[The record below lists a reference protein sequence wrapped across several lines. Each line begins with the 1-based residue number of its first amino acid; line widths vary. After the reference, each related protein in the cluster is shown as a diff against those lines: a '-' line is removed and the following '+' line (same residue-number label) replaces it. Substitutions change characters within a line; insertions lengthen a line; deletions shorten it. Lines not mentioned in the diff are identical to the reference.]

1 MADKT
6 FGVKVS
12 EEMYEKVRE
21 VIEMSGT
28 SSKEW
33 FERAIALYEINAI
46 KQGSSDYTQDLTELE
61 HHTTRMYELIVN
73 MIQRSVHLMDYAVKE
88 VAEKLESKEAIITD
102 LQQQDQQLK
111 MEVATKTEGILAF
124 EELAKELE
132 EKFLANQTMLENN
145 QALISEYKDK
155 NDTLSGLVTKY
166 QGYAEENEELK
177 KSFDIEKAEW
187 RKQASAEKTAFEEKI
202 SELSQEKQ
210 TVSEELRVLRMDFE
224 QVKSNNERDLSH
236 LAERKE
242 LERDKAVVEAE
253 RLNNVEV
260 RKLYDEMAALRKVHR
275 RRRRKCRR
283 KFRHFNRR
291 TGRRRIKDLEKKK
304 KAYPPRI
311 LS

>member
-21 VIEMSGT
+21 VIESSGT

-33 FERAIALYEINAI
+33 FERAIALYEMNAI

-73 MIQRSVHLMDYAVKE
+73 MIQRSVHLKEYAVKE

-102 LQQQDQQLK
+102 LQQQNQEFKQ
-111 MEVATKTEGILAF
+111 EVETKKEGILEFEKQA
-124 EELAKELE
+124 EELG
-132 EKFLANQTMLENN
+132 EKLLANQTMLENN

-166 QGYAEENEELK
+166 QGYAEENEKLK
-177 KSFDIEKAEW
+177 NTFEIEKAEW
-187 RKQASAEKTAFEEKI
+187 AKKSKTDKIAFEEKI

-210 TVSEELRVLRMDFE
+210 TVSEEIRVLRMDFE
-224 QVKSNNERDLSH
+224 QAKANHENDLS
-236 LAERKE
+236 LLTERKE
-242 LERDKAVVEAE
+242 LEREKAVVEAE
-253 RLNNVEV
+253 RLHNEEV
-260 RKLYDEMAALRKVHR
+260 RKLYDEIATLRKVHEETKEKMQEEITVLQQAN
-275 RRRRKCRR
+275 RKM
-283 KFRHFNRR
+283 NN
-291 TGRRRIKDLEKKK
+291 
-304 KAYPPRI
+304 
-311 LS
+311 

>member
-33 FERAIALYEINAI
+33 FERAIALYEMNAI

-73 MIQRSVHLMDYAVKE
+73 MIQRSVHLKEYAVKE

-102 LQQQDQQLK
+102 LQQQTQQLK
-111 MEVATKTEGILAF
+111 MELATKTEGIQTF
-124 EELAKELE
+124 EEQVKELE
-132 EKFLANQTMLENN
+132 EKLLANQTMLENN

-166 QGYAEENEELK
+166 QGYAEENEALK
-177 KSFDIEKAEW
+177 KSFDIEKTEW
-187 RKQASAEKTAFEEKI
+187 RKQAGIDKVAFEEKV
-202 SELSQEKQ
+202 SELLQEKQ

-224 QVKSNNERDLSH
+224 QVKTNHERDLSH
-236 LAERKE
+236 LSERKE
-242 LERDKAVVEAE
+242 LEREKAVVEAE
-253 RLNNVEV
+253 RLHNEEV
-260 RKLYDEMAALRKVHR
+260 RKLYDEMAALRKVHEET
-275 RRRRKCRR
+275 KE
-283 KFRHFNRR
+283 KMQAEITNLQQ
-291 TGRRRIKDLEKKK
+291 RISKN
-304 KAYPPRI
+304 
-311 LS
+311 

>member
-21 VIEMSGT
+21 VIESSGT

-33 FERAIALYEINAI
+33 FERAIALYEMNAI

-73 MIQRSVHLMDYAVKE
+73 MIQRSVHLKEHAVKD
-88 VAEKLESKEAIITD
+88 VADKLESKEAIITD
-102 LQQQDQQLK
+102 LQQQNQQIK
-111 MEVATKTEGILAF
+111 QEVAMKTEGITAF
-124 EELAKELE
+124 EEQVKDLE
-132 EKFLANQTMLENN
+132 GKLLANQTMLENN

-166 QGYAEENEELK
+166 QGYAEENEALK
-177 KSFDIEKAEW
+177 KNFEIEKTEW
-187 RKQASAEKTAFEEKI
+187 MKRENADKVAFEEKI

-210 TVSEELRVLRMDFE
+210 TVSEELRVLRLDFE
-224 QVKSNNERDLSH
+224 QTKANHERDLSH

-253 RLNNVEV
+253 RLHNEEV
-260 RKLYDEMAALRKVHR
+260 RKLYDEMAALRKVHEETKER
-275 RRRRKCRR
+275 LQTEVTSLQQNQK
-283 KFRHFNRR
+283 
-291 TGRRRIKDLEKKK
+291 
-304 KAYPPRI
+304 
-311 LS
+311 

>member
-21 VIEMSGT
+21 VIESSGT

-33 FERAIALYEINAI
+33 FERAIALYEMNAI

-73 MIQRSVHLMDYAVKE
+73 MIQRSVYLKEHAVKD
-88 VAEKLESKEAIITD
+88 VANKLESKEAIITD
-102 LQQQDQQLK
+102 LQQQNQQIK
-111 MEVATKTEGILAF
+111 QEVAMKTEGISAF
-124 EELAKELE
+124 EEQVKELE
-132 EKFLANQTMLENN
+132 EKLIANQTMLENN

-166 QGYAEENEELK
+166 QGYAEENEALK
-177 KSFDIEKAEW
+177 KTFEIEKTEW
-187 RKQASAEKTAFEEKI
+187 TKRANADKVAFEEKI

-210 TVSEELRVLRMDFE
+210 TISEEIRVLRLDFE
-224 QVKSNNERDLSH
+224 QAKANHERDLSH

-253 RLNNVEV
+253 RLHNEEV
-260 RKLYDEMAALRKVHR
+260 RKLYDEMVALRKTHEEM
-275 RRRRKCRR
+275 K
-283 KFRHFNRR
+283 
-291 TGRRRIKDLEKKK
+291 EKMQAEITSLQQAKE
-304 KAYPPRI
+304 
-311 LS
+311 

>member
-21 VIEMSGT
+21 VIESSGT

-33 FERAIALYEINAI
+33 FERAIALYEMNAI

-73 MIQRSVHLMDYAVKE
+73 MIQRSVHLKEYAVKE
-88 VAEKLESKEAIITD
+88 VAEKLESKEAIIAD
-102 LQQQDQQLK
+102 LQQQTQQLK
-111 MEVATKTEGILAF
+111 MEVETKTEGIQKF
-124 EELAKELE
+124 EEQVKELE
-132 EKFLANQTMLENN
+132 EKLLAHQTMLENN

-166 QGYAEENEELK
+166 QGYAEENEALK
-177 KSFDIEKAEW
+177 KSFEMEKAEW
-187 RKQASAEKTAFEEKI
+187 REQASVENAAFEEKV

-224 QVKSNNERDLSH
+224 QVKVHHERELAH
-236 LAERKE
+236 LIERKE
-242 LERDKAVVEAE
+242 LEREKAVVEAE
-253 RLNNVEV
+253 RLHNEGV
-260 RKLYDEMAALRKVHR
+260 RKLYDEMAALRKVHEET
-275 RRRRKCRR
+275 K
-283 KFRHFNRR
+283 
-291 TGRRRIKDLEKKK
+291 EKMQEEITNLRQQIT
-304 KAYPPRI
+304 PN
-311 LS
+311 

>member
-1 MADKT
+1 MEGNEMADKT

-21 VIEMSGT
+21 VIESSGT

-33 FERAIALYEINAI
+33 FERAIALYEMNAI

-73 MIQRSVHLMDYAVKE
+73 MIQRSVHLKEHAVKD
-88 VAEKLESKEAIITD
+88 VADKLESKEAIITD
-102 LQQQDQQLK
+102 LQQQNQQIK
-111 MEVATKTEGILAF
+111 QEIAMKTEGISAF
-124 EELAKELE
+124 EEQVKDLE
-132 EKFLANQTMLENN
+132 GKLLANQTMLENN

-166 QGYAEENEELK
+166 QGYAEENEALK
-177 KSFDIEKAEW
+177 KTFEIEKAEW
-187 RKQASAEKTAFEEKI
+187 IKRANADKITFEEKI

-210 TVSEELRVLRMDFE
+210 TVSKELRVLRLDFE
-224 QVKSNNERDLSH
+224 QAKSNHERDLSH

-253 RLNNVEV
+253 RLHNEEV
-260 RKLYDEMAALRKVHR
+260 RKLYDEMDALRKVHEET
-275 RRRRKCRR
+275 K
-283 KFRHFNRR
+283 
-291 TGRRRIKDLEKKK
+291 EKLQTEVTSLQQNQKK
-304 KAYPPRI
+304 Q
-311 LS
+311 

>member
-21 VIEMSGT
+21 VIESSGT

-33 FERAIALYEINAI
+33 FERAIALYEMNTI

-73 MIQRSVHLMDYAVKE
+73 MIQRSVHLKEYAVKE

-102 LQQQDQQLK
+102 LQQQTQQLK
-111 MEVATKTEGILAF
+111 MEVVTKTEGIQAF
-124 EELAKELE
+124 EEQAKELE
-132 EKFLANQTMLENN
+132 EKLLANQTMLENN

-166 QGYAEENEELK
+166 QGYAEENETLK
-177 KSFDIEKAEW
+177 KSFEMEKAEW
-187 RKQASAEKTAFEEKI
+187 RKQASDEKATFEEKI

-210 TVSEELRVLRMDFE
+210 MLSEELHVLRMDLE
-224 QVKSNNERDLSH
+224 QVKANHERDLSH

-242 LERDKAVVEAE
+242 LEREKAVVEAE
-253 RLNNVEV
+253 RLHNEEV
-260 RKLYDEMAALRKVHR
+260 RKLYDEMAALRRVHEET
-275 RRRRKCRR
+275 K
-283 KFRHFNRR
+283 
-291 TGRRRIKDLEKKK
+291 EKMQAEISVLQQTNLKK
-304 KAYPPRI
+304 NN
-311 LS
+311 

>member
-21 VIEMSGT
+21 VIESSGT

-33 FERAIALYEINAI
+33 FERAIALYEMNAI

-73 MIQRSVHLMDYAVKE
+73 MIQRSVHLKEYAVKE

-102 LQQQDQQLK
+102 LQQQTQQLK
-111 MEVATKTEGILAF
+111 MEVETKTEGIQKF
-124 EELAKELE
+124 EEQAKELE
-132 EKFLANQTMLENN
+132 EKLLANQTMLENN

-166 QGYAEENEELK
+166 QGYAEENEALK
-177 KSFDIEKAEW
+177 KSFEMEKTEW
-187 RKQASAEKTAFEEKI
+187 RKQASVEKSGFEEKI
-202 SELSQEKQ
+202 SKLSQEKQ

-224 QVKSNNERDLSH
+224 QVKANHERDLSH

-242 LERDKAVVEAE
+242 LEREKAVVEAE
-253 RLNNVEV
+253 RLHNEEV
-260 RKLYDEMAALRKVHR
+260 RKLYDEMAALRRVHEETKEKMQEEILVLQQVN
-275 RRRRKCRR
+275 RKM
-283 KFRHFNRR
+283 NN
-291 TGRRRIKDLEKKK
+291 
-304 KAYPPRI
+304 
-311 LS
+311 

>member
-33 FERAIALYEINAI
+33 FERAIALYEMNAI

-73 MIQRSVHLMDYAVKE
+73 MIQRSVHLKEYAVKE

-102 LQQQDQQLK
+102 LQQQTQQLK
-111 MEVATKTEGILAF
+111 MELATKTEGIQTF
-124 EELAKELE
+124 EEQVKELE
-132 EKFLANQTMLENN
+132 EKLLANQTMLENN

-166 QGYAEENEELK
+166 QGYAEENEALK
-177 KSFDIEKAEW
+177 KSFDIEKTEW
-187 RKQASAEKTAFEEKI
+187 RKQAGIDKVAFEEKV
-202 SELSQEKQ
+202 SELLQEKQ

-224 QVKSNNERDLSH
+224 QVKTNHERDLSH
-236 LAERKE
+236 LSERKE
-242 LERDKAVVEAE
+242 LEREKAVVEAE
-253 RLNNVEV
+253 RLHNEEV
-260 RKLYDEMAALRKVHR
+260 RKLYDEMAALRKVHEETKEKLKAEISLLQQEN
-275 RRRRKCRR
+275 RKM
-283 KFRHFNRR
+283 NN
-291 TGRRRIKDLEKKK
+291 
-304 KAYPPRI
+304 
-311 LS
+311 

>member
-33 FERAIALYEINAI
+33 FERAIALYEMNAI

-73 MIQRSVHLMDYAVKE
+73 MIQRSVHLKEYAVKE

-102 LQQQDQQLK
+102 LQQQTQQLK
-111 MEVATKTEGILAF
+111 MELATKTEGIQTF
-124 EELAKELE
+124 EEQVKELE
-132 EKFLANQTMLENN
+132 EKLLANQTMLENN

-166 QGYAEENEELK
+166 QGYAEENEALK
-177 KSFDIEKAEW
+177 KSFDIEKTEW
-187 RKQASAEKTAFEEKI
+187 RKQAGIDKVAFEEKV
-202 SELSQEKQ
+202 SELLQEKQ
-210 TVSEELRVLRMDFE
+210 TVSEELRVLRMNFE
-224 QVKSNNERDLSH
+224 QVKTNHERDLSH
-236 LAERKE
+236 LSERKE
-242 LERDKAVVEAE
+242 LEREKAVVEAE
-253 RLNNVEV
+253 RLHNEEV
-260 RKLYDEMAALRKVHR
+260 RKLYDEMATLRKVHEETKEKMQVEISLLQQEN
-275 RRRRKCRR
+275 RKT
-283 KFRHFNRR
+283 N
-291 TGRRRIKDLEKKK
+291 
-304 KAYPPRI
+304 
-311 LS
+311 S

>member
-21 VIEMSGT
+21 VIESSGT

-33 FERAIALYEINAI
+33 FERAIALYEMNAI

-73 MIQRSVHLMDYAVKE
+73 MIQRSVHLKEYAVKE

-102 LQQQDQQLK
+102 LQQQTQQLK
-111 MEVATKTEGILAF
+111 MEVETKTEGIQKF
-124 EELAKELE
+124 EEQVKELE
-132 EKFLANQTMLENN
+132 EKLLTNQTMLENN

-166 QGYAEENEELK
+166 QGYAEENEALK
-177 KSFDIEKAEW
+177 KSFEMEKDEW
-187 RKQASAEKTAFEEKI
+187 RKQASVEKAAFEEKI

-210 TVSEELRVLRMDFE
+210 TLSEELRVLRMDFE
-224 QVKSNNERDLSH
+224 QVKANHERDLSH

-242 LERDKAVVEAE
+242 LECEKAVVEAE
-253 RLNNVEV
+253 RLHNEEV
-260 RKLYDEMAALRKVHR
+260 RKLYDEIAALRKVHEETKEKMQAEISVLQQTN
-275 RRRRKCRR
+275 RK
-283 KFRHFNRR
+283 KNN
-291 TGRRRIKDLEKKK
+291 
-304 KAYPPRI
+304 
-311 LS
+311 

>member
-21 VIEMSGT
+21 VIESSGT

-33 FERAIALYEINAI
+33 FERAIALYEMNAI

-73 MIQRSVHLMDYAVKE
+73 MIQRSVHLKDYAVKE

-102 LQQQDQQLK
+102 LQKQNQQLK
-111 MEVATKTEGILAF
+111 MEVATKTEGIQVF
-124 EELAKELE
+124 EEQAKELE
-132 EKFLANQTMLENN
+132 EKLLANQTMLENN

-177 KSFDIEKAEW
+177 KVFEMEEAEW
-187 RKQASAEKTAFEEKI
+187 TKQANDDKVAFDEKI
-202 SELSQEKQ
+202 SELLKEKQ

-224 QVKSNNERDLSH
+224 QMKVNHEQDLSH

-242 LERDKAVVEAE
+242 LECEKAIVEAE
-253 RLNNVEV
+253 RLHNEEV
-260 RKLYDEMAALRKVHR
+260 RKLYDEMAALRKVHEETKEKMR
-275 RRRRKCRR
+275 EEISVLQQANRKM
-283 KFRHFNRR
+283 NN
-291 TGRRRIKDLEKKK
+291 
-304 KAYPPRI
+304 
-311 LS
+311 

>member
-1 MADKT
+1 MEVDEMADKT

-21 VIEMSGT
+21 VIETSGT

-33 FERAIALYEINAI
+33 FERAIALYEMNAI

-73 MIQRSVHLMDYAVKE
+73 MIQRSVHLKEYAVKE

-102 LQQQDQQLK
+102 LQQQNQEFKQ
-111 MEVATKTEGILAF
+111 EVESKKAGILAF
-124 EELAKELE
+124 EEQVEELG
-132 EKFLANQTMLENN
+132 EKLLANQTMLENN

-166 QGYAEENEELK
+166 QGYAEENEALK
-177 KSFDIEKAEW
+177 KSFEIEKAEW
-187 RKQASAEKTAFEEKI
+187 RKQTSVEKAAFEEKI
-202 SELSQEKQ
+202 SGLSQEKQ

-224 QVKSNNERDLSH
+224 QVKANHERDLSH

-242 LERDKAVVEAE
+242 LEREKAVVEAE
-253 RLNNVEV
+253 RLHNEEV
-260 RKLYDEMAALRKVHR
+260 RKLYDEMATLRKVHEETKEKMQAEITVLQQMN
-275 RRRRKCRR
+275 RKT
-283 KFRHFNRR
+283 NN
-291 TGRRRIKDLEKKK
+291 
-304 KAYPPRI
+304 
-311 LS
+311 

>member
-21 VIEMSGT
+21 VIESSGT

-33 FERAIALYEINAI
+33 FERAIALYEMNAI

-73 MIQRSVHLMDYAVKE
+73 MIQRSVHLKEHAVKD
-88 VAEKLESKEAIITD
+88 VADKLESKEAIITD
-102 LQQQDQQLK
+102 LQQQNQQIK
-111 MEVATKTEGILAF
+111 QEIAMKTEGISAF
-124 EELAKELE
+124 EEQVKDLE
-132 EKFLANQTMLENN
+132 GKLLANQTMLENN

-166 QGYAEENEELK
+166 QGYAEENEALK
-177 KSFDIEKAEW
+177 KNFEIEKTEW
-187 RKQASAEKTAFEEKI
+187 MKQANADKLAFEEKI

-210 TVSEELRVLRMDFE
+210 TVSEELRVLRLDSE
-224 QVKSNNERDLSH
+224 QAKANHERDLSH

-253 RLNNVEV
+253 RLHNEEV
-260 RKLYDEMAALRKVHR
+260 RKLYEEMAALRKVHEET
-275 RRRRKCRR
+275 KE
-283 KFRHFNRR
+283 KLQAE
-291 TGRRRIKDLEKKK
+291 IKTLQQVKE
-304 KAYPPRI
+304 
-311 LS
+311 

>member
-21 VIEMSGT
+21 VIESSGT

-33 FERAIALYEINAI
+33 FERAIALYEMNAI

-73 MIQRSVHLMDYAVKE
+73 MIQRSVHLKDYAVKE

-102 LQQQDQQLK
+102 LQQQTQQLK
-111 MEVATKTEGILAF
+111 MEVATKTEGIQTF
-124 EELAKELE
+124 EEQVEELE
-132 EKFLANQTMLENN
+132 DKLLANQTMLENN

-166 QGYAEENEELK
+166 QGYAEENEALK
-177 KSFDIEKAEW
+177 KSFEMEKTEW
-187 RKQASAEKTAFEEKI
+187 RKQASVEKSVFEEKI

-224 QVKSNNERDLSH
+224 QVKTKHERVLSH

-242 LERDKAVVEAE
+242 LEREKAVVEAE
-253 RLNNVEV
+253 RLHNEEV
-260 RKLYDEMAALRKVHR
+260 RKLYDEMASLRKVHEETR
-275 RRRRKCRR
+275 EKMQEEISVLQQANRKM
-283 KFRHFNRR
+283 NN
-291 TGRRRIKDLEKKK
+291 
-304 KAYPPRI
+304 
-311 LS
+311 

>member
-21 VIEMSGT
+21 VIETSGT

-33 FERAIALYEINAI
+33 FERAIALYEMNAI

-73 MIQRSVHLMDYAVKE
+73 MIQRSVHLKEYAVKE

-102 LQQQDQQLK
+102 LQQQNQQLK
-111 MEVATKTEGILAF
+111 MEVVTKTEGIQAF
-124 EELAKELE
+124 EEQAKELE
-132 EKFLANQTMLENN
+132 EKLLANQTMLENN

-166 QGYAEENEELK
+166 QGYAEENEVLK
-177 KSFDIEKAEW
+177 NSFEMEKTEWKKQAGVEKA
-187 RKQASAEKTAFEEKI
+187 AFEEKV

-210 TVSEELRVLRMDFE
+210 TLSEELRVLRMDFE
-224 QVKSNNERDLSH
+224 QVKVNHDRDLSH

-242 LERDKAVVEAE
+242 LEREKAVVEAE
-253 RLNNVEV
+253 RLHNEEV
-260 RKLYDEMAALRKVHR
+260 RKLYDEMAALRRVHEET
-275 RRRRKCRR
+275 K
-283 KFRHFNRR
+283 
-291 TGRRRIKDLEKKK
+291 EKMQAEITQLQQLISK
-304 KAYPPRI
+304 
-311 LS
+311 S